1 MPYVAPNLDAVHPV
15 GLVTTNQ
22 NLSCRSRLSKVHDS
36 YTPHCA
42 TAACYTINGER
53 RDIVYLR
60 DSGSLETLVS
70 KQCFSEG
77 DYIDTSEHRLIQ
89 GIFGIP
95 TEIPW
100 LKSISKTINSKAKFY
115 VVWYIPYL
123 MGLNFWLAMIYR
135 ELCL

>member
-22 NLSCRSRLSKVHDS
+22 NLSCRSQLSKVHDS
-36 YTPHCA
+36 YTPYCA

-53 RDIVYLR
+53 RAR
-60 DSGSLETLVS
+60 DSGSLQTLAS

-77 DYIDTSEHRLIQ
+77 NYVDTSEHRLIQ

-95 TEIPW
+95 TEIP
-100 LKSISKTINSKAKFY
+100 LVEIDFQNDRLQGKI
-115 VVWYIPYL
+115 L
-123 MGLNFWLAMIYR
+123 CGLVDVGDQVL
-135 ELCL
+135 LLLPLV